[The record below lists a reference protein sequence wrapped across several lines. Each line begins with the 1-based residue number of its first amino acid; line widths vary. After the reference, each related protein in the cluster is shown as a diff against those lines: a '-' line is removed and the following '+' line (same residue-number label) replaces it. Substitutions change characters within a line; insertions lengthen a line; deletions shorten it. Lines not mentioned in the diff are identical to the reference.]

1 MSYILE
7 ALEKSEQERKQ
18 RSVPDL
24 QTQPTVYPGMTR
36 SRSMR
41 KANSSRRMRP
51 AILLGIALVLS
62 AWLLRDH
69 LPVELEIRISRQVPQ
84 TINSPQDITTPSS
97 PQTMPEPQIAQT
109 GGSPTSTMQLVDN
122 AQPETIPQQQT
133 AQANSN
139 ETKTVTVTTPE
150 TMAQD
155 ELISPSSTTPGAQI
169 EKSLTDRA
177 RVTLQPAPII
187 LTDANDPA
195 SISVAEPVPFLEELP
210 AAQQQELPTMK
221 FAGHTYSSIPG
232 DRLIIINNGIKR
244 QGDSI
249 GPGLKLEEITWDG
262 VILNY
267 RGLRFQVL
275 TTGS

>member
-24 QTQPTVYPGMTR
+24 QTQPTIYPGITR
-36 SRSMR
+36 SRPRQKGSTF
-41 KANSSRRMRP
+41 RRLRP

-69 LPVELEIRISRQVPQ
+69 LPVELEIRITRQVPQ
-84 TINSPQDITTPSS
+84 TINSPQDIATAPS
-97 PQTMPEPQIAQT
+97 PQTMPEPQIA
-109 GGSPTSTMQLVDN
+109 PTDGPPVSTMQLVDN
-122 AQPETIPQQQT
+122 AQPEILPQQQT

-139 ETKTVTVTTPE
+139 ETETVTVAAPE
-150 TMAQD
+150 KMAQD
-155 ELISPSSTTPGAQI
+155 EIVSPSSTTPDTPM
-169 EKSLTDRA
+169 EKNLTERA

-187 LTDANDPA
+187 LTDASDPA

-221 FAGHTYSSIPG
+221 FAGHTYSSVPD

-244 QGDSI
+244 EGEAVA
-249 GPGLKLEEITWDG
+249 PGLKLEEITWDG

-267 RGLRFQVL
+267 RGLRFQVI